1 MLGRERS
8 LFREQISC
16 EGRYYLVMKP
26 FKNTVAGR
34 IQSDFEGLQDKPE
47 RLKKVLDSI
56 NIQKFM
62 EDISL
67 QL

>member
-8 LFREQISC
+8 LFREQISY

-47 RLKKVLDSI
+47 KLEKVLGSI
-56 NIQKFM
+56 NIPKFM
-62 EDISL
+62 GDLSW